1 MASPTDVAPSP
12 DEIETQIARRRTADI
27 DPARRGWRLTAY
39 FAVLVGVVAFAA
51 AAASVYVFVQTD
63 RDSRRDAENRAQFAA
78 STAAKQLGDGIAT
91 LRATVAGLAATPN
104 IEQAAA
110 QPTCTLAFNLGD
122 LSRGHVDVLR
132 PDGTVAC
139 SSRPRA
145 GTKPLSGYAGA
156 AWLDKVGGTP
166 VFLAPVPDAA
176 TGDRSGIAAVR
187 SPGKA
192 IVAAF
197 IALEPVGHGLVSLYG
212 GGDPIEFLVTSRDG
226 QQALTRSID
235 PGRWV
240 GAPLAGTAFAGA
252 TGRTDRRDVDGTA
265 RLYAEA
271 AVPGVGWHFYA
282 GEDKAAA
289 LAAGDHLRERQLTII
304 LVGLALVVLAT
315 LAVYRRV
322 VVPIRRLGAR
332 VRSTTSLVPPE
343 PVPVSG
349 PTEVRDLGGDIN
361 GLIRSAGD
369 ELRRREQAEEST
381 RASER
386 SYRLLFEN
394 SPLPMWIHDADTMR
408 VLAVNDAAV
417 ARYGYTREEFLGL
430 TPAELVV
437 AGDDAGSD
445 GEVEAILGTVRHR
458 RKDGREI
465 KARVIAHSVTFDGR
479 VARCVIA
486 EDVGER
492 ERIETQLRQAQKMEA
507 VGQLAGGVAHDFNNL
522 LTVIAG
528 YSGMARNRI
537 GSGPGVRELAEIDR
551 AAERAT
557 QLTQQLLTFSR
568 QQVLNPVVL
577 DLNGVVD
584 AVTPMLSRLIGEDIE
599 IGVLA
604 AHDTPPLV
612 ADRGQIEQVIV
623 NLAVNARDAMPDG
636 GTLTIET
643 RGVRL
648 DERYAAEHAG
658 VEPGHYACLSVTD
671 TGVGIDR
678 TTQARIFEPFFT
690 TKEVGEGTGLGLAT
704 VHGIVDQSGG
714 HLEVYS
720 EPGLGTSFKVY
731 IPAAAGEAVV
741 RADGQPQRPE
751 RLRGTETILV
761 CEDDE
766 LVRILLQTM
775 LTENGYRVL
784 CASRP
789 DEALSLAATHGSEI
803 DLLVT
808 DLIMPLMSGPEL
820 VERLEV
826 NRSGLRVLLLSGYPA
841 EMVRNRRLPE
851 GSVFLQKPF
860 DELSL
865 LAAIRELLDSDV
877 QTSPAAGHGR
887 PELDPRT

>member
-1 MASPTDVAPSP
+1 MASPTDVAPTP
-12 DEIETQIARRRTADI
+12 DDIETQITPRGNADE
-27 DPARRGWRLTAY
+27 PARPGWRLTAY
-39 FAVLVGVVAFAA
+39 FAVLVAVVALAA
-51 AAASVYVFVQTD
+51 AAASVYVYVQTD
-63 RDSRRDAENRAQFAA
+63 RDSRHAAEDRAQFAA
-78 STAAKQLGDGIAT
+78 STAAKQLAESIAT
-91 LRATVAGLAATPN
+91 LKATVAGLAATPN

-110 QPTCTLAFNLGD
+110 QPTCTLTFALGD
-122 LSRGHVDVLR
+122 LSRGHVDIVR
-132 PDGTVAC
+132 PDGSVAC

-145 GTKPLSGYAGA
+145 GNKPLAGYAGA
-156 AWLDKVGGTP
+156 DWLGKVGTTP
-166 VFLAPVPDAA
+166 VFLAPVPDSA
-176 TGDRSGIAAVR
+176 TGDRSAIAAVR

-197 IALEPVGHGLVSLYG
+197 MALEPVGHGLVNLYG
-212 GGDPIEFLVTSRDG
+212 AGDPVEFLITSRDG
-226 QQALTRSID
+226 RRALTRSID

-240 GAPLAGTAFAGA
+240 GTSLAGTAFASTPA
-252 TGRTDRRDVDGTA
+252 RTDRRDVDGHA
-265 RLYAEA
+265 RLYEEA
-271 AVPGVGWHFYA
+271 TVPGVGWRFYA

-289 LAAGDHLRERQLTII
+289 LAAGDHLRKRQLAII
-304 LVGLALVVLAT
+304 LIGLALVVLAT

-332 VRSTTSLVPPE
+332 VRATTALVPPE

-349 PTEVRDLGGDIN
+349 PAEVRDLGEDVN
-361 GLIRSAGD
+361 GLIRSASD
-369 ELRRREQAEEST
+369 ELHRREQAEDST

-394 SPLPMWIHDADTMR
+394 SPLSMWIHDAETMG

-417 ARYGYTREEFLGL
+417 ARYGYTREEFLGK

-437 AGDDAGSD
+437 PGDDADAD
-445 GEVEAILGTVRHR
+445 GEEEAILGTVRHR

-465 KARVIAHSVTFDGR
+465 KARIIAHSVTFDGR
-479 VARCVIA
+479 AARCVVA

-577 DLNGVVD
+577 DLNEVVD

-604 AHDTPPLV
+604 GDDTPPLI

-648 DERYAAEHAG
+648 DERYSAEHAG

-671 TGVGIDR
+671 TGVGIDE

-720 EPGLGTSFKVY
+720 EPGFGTSFKVY

-741 RADGQPQRPE
+741 RADAQPQRPE

-789 DEALSLAATHGSEI
+789 DEALSLAATDGSEI

-820 VERLEV
+820 VERLEET
-826 NRSGLRVLLLSGYPA
+826 RPGLHVLLLSGYPA
-841 EMVRNRRLPE
+841 ETVRNRPLPE

-865 LAAIRELLDSDV
+865 LARIRELLDSEP
-877 QTSPAAGHGR
+877 QTPAAARHEL
-887 PELDPRT
+887 PEREARI